1 MRTHLFALLGVC
13 VLALALIGCPPVSHQ
28 NIYEGSAAAGDD
40 DAADDDVADDDVA
53 DDDVAD
59 DDVAD
64 DDAAGDAC
72 AELCEEICACQG
84 ADHYFEMMGYESCSE
99 GCNDL
104 YSGLDDKAC
113 EMALVTWL
121 DAGGC
126 DQYLP

>member
-1 MRTHLFALLGVC
+1 MRINHLLFVFGMLLLVPAFVMAPGCGVS
-13 VLALALIGCPPVSHQ
+13 P
-28 NIYEGSAAAGDD
+28 DD
-40 DAADDDVADDDVA
+40 DDDDVA